1 MDGEPLMSR
10 KVISVLTTIVV
21 LTCIVVGSAIMW
33 PNIASST
40 GGQASATIPA
50 ARQVSSAALTGTD
63 FNRIFASVTAVPLPR
78 LNGPAL
84 DRPDFDRVFASVASP
99 SRENTPP
106 NRERLRNVGW
116 KRILGPA

>member
-1 MDGEPLMSR
+1 MSR
-10 KVISVLTTIVV
+10 KVISVLTTLVA
-21 LTCIVVGSAIMW
+21 LTGIVVGSAIMW

-40 GGQASATIPA
+40 GGQATATAPA
-50 ARQVSSAALTGTD
+50 ARQVTSASLAETD

-84 DRPDFDRVFASVASP
+84 NRPDFDRVFASVATP
-99 SRENTPP
+99 RHDNTPP

>member
-1 MDGEPLMSR
+1 MSR
-10 KVISVLTTIVV
+10 KVISVLTTIAALICV
-21 LTCIVVGSAIMW
+21 VVGSAIIW
-33 PNIASST
+33 PNMASST
-40 GGQASATIPA
+40 GGQVSATAPA
-50 ARQVSSAALTGTD
+50 ARDVTSASLTEAD

-84 DRPDFDRVFASVASP
+84 NRPDFDRVFASVATP
-99 SRENTPP
+99 RRENTPP